1 MRAGVASRREADRL
15 IAAGQVLVDG
25 RRPPPAGQLVDPE
38 RVRVSVGGRD
48 VRPFTQHRYLAL
60 HKPVGVLVT
69 ESDPRRRPTVF
80 DLIRAHG
87 ETRRVFAVGRLDY
100 DSSGLLILTD
110 DGELAQRLLRPRYA
124 VPKEYLAV
132 VGGTPDER
140 DLRRLREGVELEDG
154 VTRPATAEVTG
165 RVPAGAL
172 VRLVITEGRNRQVRR
187 MLAAIG
193 HPVKELTR
201 TAFGPVRLGRL
212 RTGDLRK
219 LREPELQALR
229 QAVKLK

>member
-25 RRPPPAGQLVDPE
+25 RRPPPAGQLVDPQ
-38 RVRVSVGGRD
+38 RARVSVAGRE
-48 VRPFTQHRYLAL
+48 VSPPAAHRYLAL

-69 ESDPRRRPTVF
+69 EADPQRRPTVF
-80 DLIRAHG
+80 DLLKAHG

-100 DSSGLLILTD
+100 DTSGLLLLMD
-110 DGELAQRLLRPRYA
+110 DGELAQRLMRPRYA
-124 VPKEYLAV
+124 VPKEYVAV

-154 VTRPATAEVTG
+154 RTRPATAEVIG
-165 RVPAGAL
+165 RVPAGAT
-172 VRLVITEGRNRQVRR
+172 VRLVIMEGRNRQVRR

-193 HPVKELTR
+193 HPARELTR
-201 TAFGPVRLGRL
+201 TAFGPIRLGRL

-219 LREPELQALR
+219 LREPELRALR
-229 QAVKLK
+229 EAAGL